1 MNAKLESFINKKRTE
16 HLVSLD
22 LVDESKPIKKR
33 NYTNVYQEGY
43 HFDNVKK
50 LYYEEV
56 VEYEPIDITDEEYQE
71 LLKYAPIENKKYS
84 VTIEHANNTT
94 WGNAIKVIADVLFA
108 LNILVGVIV
117 FFVLLDS
124 YRTDDFAWIPIAT
137 TLSYCILWYPLIVG
151 FSKIVAFA
159 EKNLGLK

>member
-33 NYTNVYQEGY
+33 NYTNVYQKGY

-71 LLKYAPIENKKYS
+71 LLKYAPIESEKYS
-84 VTIEHANNTT
+84 VTIEHIPSPT
-94 WGNAIKVIADVLFA
+94 WGNRIKLIADILIA
-108 LNILVGVIV
+108 LNILGGLIT

-124 YRTDDFAWIPIAT
+124 WSTSHFAWIPLVAMLT
-137 TLSYCILWYPLIVG
+137 YCILWYPLIVG

-159 EKNLGLK
+159 EKNINK

>member
-50 LYYEEV
+50 LYYKEV

-71 LLKYAPIENKKYS
+71 LLKYAPIENEKYS
-84 VTIEHANNTT
+84 ATIEHANNTT
-94 WGNAIKVIADVLFA
+94 WGNAITVIA
-108 LNILVGVIV
+108 NILLV
-117 FFVLLDS
+117 FNILAGIILFFYMNNS
-124 YRTDDFAWIPIAT
+124 YSTDDYAWIPIVS
-137 TLSYCILWYPLIVG
+137 TLTYCVLWYPLIVG
-151 FSKIVAFA
+151 FSKIVSFA